1 MVERKRKEIVVGMI
15 SGKVSVHLINQSRKF
30 KGVMYGGFELAHVHA
45 MSCMLFY
52 FSDNFEITAVPERIM
67 TDDWTEPVR
76 GLWQHLLLDF
86 SAEQDFN
93 VKISQKLPH
102 CSICALF
109 KPLQVSF
116 GIVSL

>member
-1 MVERKRKEIVVGMI
+1 M
-15 SGKVSVHLINQSRKF
+15 
-30 KGVMYGGFELAHVHA
+30 
-45 MSCMLFY
+45 
-52 FSDNFEITAVPERIM
+52 PERIM

-86 SAEQDFN
+86 GAEQDFN

-109 KPLQVSF
+109 KPLQVSL
-116 GIVSL
+116 GLSLYNFVCYIHDIHDASFTF

>member
-30 KGVMYGGFELAHVHA
+30 KGLMYGGFELAHI
-45 MSCMLFY
+45 LFY

-116 GIVSL
+116 GIASL

>member
-1 MVERKRKEIVVGMI
+1 MN
-15 SGKVSVHLINQSRKF
+15 LCT
-30 KGVMYGGFELAHVHA
+30 
-45 MSCMLFY
+45 CMLFY

-116 GIVSL
+116 GIASL

>member
-1 MVERKRKEIVVGMI
+1 MVERKRNEIVVGMT
-15 SGKVSVHLINQSRKF
+15 SGKVSVHLVNQSRKF
-30 KGVMYGGFELAHVHA
+30 KGEMFGG
-45 MSCMLFY
+45 SGTYMLFY
-52 FSDNFEITAVPERIM
+52 FSDNFEVTAVPERIM

-86 SAEQDFN
+86 GAEQDFN
-93 VKISQKLPH
+93 VKITQKLPH

-116 GIVSL
+116 EIA

>member
-15 SGKVSVHLINQSRKF
+15 SGKVRVHLINQSRKF
-30 KGVMYGGFELAHVHA
+30 KGVMYAGFELAHIHA
-45 MSCMLFY
+45 CCFIFPDS
-52 FSDNFEITAVPERIM
+52 FEITAVPERIM

>member
-1 MVERKRKEIVVGMI
+1 
-15 SGKVSVHLINQSRKF
+15 
-30 KGVMYGGFELAHVHA
+30 
-45 MSCMLFY
+45 MLFY

-116 GIVSL
+116 GIASLLFCLFKDNIMCLFYFLRVSTPRICICSLFR